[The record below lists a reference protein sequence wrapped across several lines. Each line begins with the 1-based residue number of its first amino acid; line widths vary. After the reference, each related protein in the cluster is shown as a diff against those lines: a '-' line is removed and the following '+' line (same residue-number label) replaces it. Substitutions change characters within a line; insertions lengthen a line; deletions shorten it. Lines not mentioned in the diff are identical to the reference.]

1 MRALMLCLAIALTPL
16 AAAAQDGAAAGIER
30 LEAERDIERAIY
42 LYGQATD
49 EGDFDLYVSL
59 FAPDGEWVGGM
70 GAFEGH
76 EAIRGMLEQY
86 LQPGPRE
93 RLTSF
98 HVMSNPVIEIAADGA
113 TATSETRWTF
123 FMAGEDGAP
132 RAVMS
137 GRYHDDWK
145 KIGDDWLIQRRAAPS
160 DIPFDDLSRLDA
172 D

>member
-1 MRALMLCLAIALTPL
+1 MRTLLAVLLLVSASPAL
-16 AAAAQDGAAAGIER
+16 AQRDGVLERIER

-70 GAFEGH
+70 GAFTGR

-98 HVMSNPVIEIAADGA
+98 HVMSNPVIEIAPDGA

-132 RAVMS
+132 RAAMS
-137 GRYHDDWK
+137 GRYYDDWVRVD
-145 KIGDDWLIQRRAAPS
+145 GQWLIARREAPA
-160 DIPFDDLSRLDA
+160 DIPFDDLSGAA